1 MRRPLRRSFCR
12 LNVHQPPRHSW
23 IELQKADFVAPDI
36 FLWEIL
42 NLILRHARFYRLNVE
57 PMVSAL
63 DLLKV
68 ESRPGLS
75 RKEMLELMDLGPT
88 ENLSLFDAAYL
99 ARALDLD
106 APLATRDA
114 GWLRTSAL
122 AGAPYLDLR

>member
-1 MRRPLRRSFCR
+1 
-12 LNVHQPPRHSW
+12 
-23 IELQKADFVAPDI
+23 
-36 FLWEIL
+36 
-42 NLILRHARFYRLNVE
+42 
-57 PMVSAL
+57 MVSAL

-75 RKEMLELMDLGPT
+75 RKEMLELMDLGLT